1 VKTPLMPLFSR
12 FCGDHESRVS
22 SFRPACRGPGMSS
35 QGQVAETQHAIAAQ
49 SQRIK
54 LGRFLKDLIERS

>member
-1 VKTPLMPLFSR
+1 
-12 FCGDHESRVS
+12 
-22 SFRPACRGPGMSS
+22 MSS